1 MSNLLQ
7 YEKKASATGSKRKL
21 RQEKKGR
28 EPKFCVFLKG
38 KEKKK
43 QKYNEAGSLF
53 TESEIVDLMKI
64 AYL

>member
-1 MSNLLQ
+1 M
-7 YEKKASATGSKRKL
+7 KKRLVPQGVKENWDRK
-21 RQEKKGR
+21 KKGR